1 MGLLFLGCLLSCGV
15 MVLILLFVVIGVVF
29 FAGSILSG
37 AFGPAGADHTE
48 DAENE

>member
-1 MGLLFLGCLLSCGV
+1 MFLLFLFL
-15 MVLILLFVVIGVVF
+15 VVALVF
-29 FAGSILSG
+29 FAGSMLSG